1 MWADFAAWTFTVG
14 LVTWAAFPRTWAAAR
29 QHVPLAV
36 LATAA
41 LAGILVAS
49 LTGLSKAEVE
59 RIWLPF
65 TLWIVPVAAFMS
77 DRWRRPLL
85 LSQVVLA
92 VLLQTLLL
100 TRW

>member
-1 MWADFAAWTFTVG
+1 M
-14 LVTWAAFPRTWAAAR
+14 
-29 QHVPLAV
+29 
-36 LATAA
+36 
-41 LAGILVAS
+41 
-49 LTGLSKAEVE
+49 E

-65 TLWIVPVAAFMS
+65 TLWIVTVAAFIP

-85 LSQVVLA
+85 LSQIVLA